1 MVIGNLINI
10 MISSKYKMYAI
21 IILVVI
27 LCLYIVIKIYIK
39 NYNYRKAYKDNE
51 KKKSKEKDKLRRR
64 NISAKDK
71 QFVLERDNYTCQI
84 CGISKQFFND
94 LCPGSGDYLLLEID
108 HIVSVANGGK
118 GNDVSNL
125 QCLCWRCNRK
135 KGGYK
140 TNKDISNAINYGIK
154 YLNKSKRKIFK

>member
-1 MVIGNLINI
+1 MDIGNLINI
-10 MISSKYKMYAI
+10 MINSIYKMYAI
-21 IILVVI
+21 IILVI
-27 LCLYIVIKIYIK
+27 LLCLYIIIKICIK
-39 NYNYRKAYKDNE
+39 NYKYKKAYKENE
-51 KKKSKEKDKLRRR
+51 YKKYKEKDKLRRR

-71 QFVLERDNYTCQI
+71 QFILERDNYTCQI

-94 LCPGSGDYLLLEID
+94 MCPQSGDYLLLEID

-118 GNDVSNL
+118 GNDINNL

-140 TNKDISNAINYGIK
+140 TNKEIENTIDYGIK
-154 YLNKSKRKIFK
+154 YLNKTKRKIF